1 MRVGASEVLPL
12 QKGDTKSFSHAE
24 GGGGTKS
31 CEIVLT
37 QELVVLAIL
46 KGAAKSFHLSRLALG
61 LNLF

>member
-46 KGAAKSFHLSRLALG
+46 KGAAKSFHL
-61 LNLF
+61 